1 MKDIL
6 GQEIK
11 VGGFLIYY
19 DKFFKKYTAEYII
32 KVEKD
37 YFTVILFEPSLNGY
51 CEICYEEKD
60 FIYINPIV
68 CYLDSI
74 DWNNKLFKPY
84 KDLMPTND

>member
-1 MKDIL
+1 MKDML

-19 DKFFKKYTAEYII
+19 DKILKQYTAEYIT

-51 CEICYEEKD
+51 CEVSYEEKD
-60 FIYINPIV
+60 FVYINPIF
-68 CYLDSI
+68 YPSNNI
-74 DWNNKLFKPY
+74 NWNNKLFKVY